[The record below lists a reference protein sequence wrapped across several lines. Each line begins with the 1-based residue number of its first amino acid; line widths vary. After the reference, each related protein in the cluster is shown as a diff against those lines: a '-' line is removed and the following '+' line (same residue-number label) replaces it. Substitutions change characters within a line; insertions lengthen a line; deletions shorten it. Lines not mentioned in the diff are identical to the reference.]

1 MDSTNES
8 DAVALWE
15 DALDLLAQK
24 NLPAATIAM
33 FKSCRAVS
41 LDDEALHIETSSRF
55 VQRTVTRKAE
65 LIEGCLAEVA
75 FVPLKLVVE
84 AGSTE
89 SKPLETN
96 SELSSAEFQQWNQA
110 TSRTTEPLRGA
121 AARGAAGAVVGTPI
135 PVGVSMAP
143 GAAPV
148 GGVAPQG
155 AAVSATLQ
163 QAGAQQAASAQV
175 TSAQVVDAG
184 AQPAAAAVA
193 PAPATMAPGARPL
206 AETAAATQAGAG
218 AGAAQ
223 PAAAQPTAV
232 IQPTPVAQQVAANPA
247 ESFSLRPTPAVP
259 PRKKNPLV
267 QPMTDADLKY
277 TFDRFV
283 EGPQNRFALNAAKQV
298 ANGQGMGFNPLFIY
312 GKSGLGKTHLLKAIW
327 NYIEANDPTR
337 TCVYRMATDFID
349 DYTKAMKNARTGAA
363 QALTDNYHDVD
374 VLIIDDVQSLGRA
387 AGTIGFFF
395 DTFNYLVSHGKQI
408 VMAADRTP
416 SELGIGGNNFDER
429 VTSRLDSGFT
439 IGVQVPDYELKLQ
452 LVDAFCEHMRQDSIN
467 EHIPGMDVEIPEDL
481 RKLMAERA
489 GTNIRTIEGF
499 VRSCL
504 MYASQKAAMG
514 QQLGPEDVKALAKQK
529 WPTGQKV
536 ITVEQIQK
544 AVEEE
549 YGVAHADLVGSKRNK
564 ELMEPRH
571 VAIWLTRELTDD
583 TLADI
588 GKKFGGRTHATIKHS
603 IGVIDEMSKTNRV
616 LHDRL
621 ERIKDSIGE

>member
-1 MDSTNES
+1 MDATNES
-8 DAVALWE
+8 DAIALWE
-15 DALDLLAQK
+15 DALDLLAQQG
-24 NLPAATIAM
+24 LPASTIAM
-33 FKSCRAVS
+33 FKSCRATA

-55 VQRTVTRKAE
+55 VQRTVSRKAE
-65 LIEGCLAEVA
+65 QIEKCLAEVA
-75 FVPLKLVVE
+75 FAPLKLVVQS
-84 AGSTE
+84 AAPDA
-89 SKPLETN
+89 KPLQTN
-96 SELSSAEFQQWNQA
+96 SELSSDEFERWNQA
-110 TSRTTEPLRGA
+110 TARKTEP
-121 AARGAAGAVVGTPI
+121 V
-135 PVGVSMAP
+135 P
-143 GAAPV
+143 GMHAQ
-148 GGVAPQG
+148 GGV
-155 AAVSATLQ
+155 
-163 QAGAQQAASAQV
+163 
-175 TSAQVVDAG
+175 
-184 AQPAAAAVA
+184 PAAASGTA
-193 PAPATMAPGARPL
+193 PTAAIPTAQPIA
-206 AETAAATQAGAG
+206 AAATQAQPTPAPASAATQAGTAAG
-218 AGAAQ
+218 ATAPSPVEAPTAQAAGTAMPVSPAAQ
-223 PAAAQPTAV
+223 PAAGADQPF
-232 IQPTPVAQQVAANPA
+232 QLNPTP
-247 ESFSLRPTPAVP
+247 RVP
-259 PRKKNPLV
+259 PRRKNPLV

-327 NYIEANDPTR
+327 NYIDQNDPTR

-416 SELGIGGNNFDER
+416 SELGMGGNNFDER

-439 IGVQVPDYELKLQ
+439 IGVQVPDYEMKLQ
-452 LVDAFCEHMRQDSIN
+452 LVDAFCEHMRIDSIN

-504 MYASQKAAMG
+504 MYASQKASMG
-514 QQLGPEDVKALAKQK
+514 QQLTAEDVRSLAKQK

-544 AVEEE
+544 AVEDE
-549 YGVAHADLVGSKRNK
+549 YGVVHADLVGSKRNK

-603 IGVIDEMSKTNRV
+603 IGVVDEMSKTNRV
-616 LHDRL
+616 LHDRI
-621 ERIKDSIGE
+621 ERIRDAIGE

>member
-1 MDSTNES
+1 MDATNES
-8 DAVALWE
+8 DAIALWE
-15 DALDLLAQK
+15 DALDLLAQQG
-24 NLPAATIAM
+24 LPASTIAM
-33 FKSCRAVS
+33 FKSCRATA

-55 VQRTVTRKAE
+55 VQRTVSRKAE
-65 LIEGCLAEVA
+65 QIEKCLAEVA
-75 FVPLKLVVE
+75 FAPLKLVVQS
-84 AGSTE
+84 AAPDA
-89 SKPLETN
+89 KPLQTN
-96 SELSSAEFQQWNQA
+96 SELSSDEFERWNQA
-110 TSRTTEPLRGA
+110 TARKTEPVPGMRAQGVMLSA
-121 AARGAAGAVVGTPI
+121 AANATATA
-135 PVGVSMAP
+135 
-143 GAAPV
+143 AAPTAQPV
-148 GGVAPQG
+148 SGEAAQAAAQPRTPAAQAGVATADTAPSPAEAPMPQ
-155 AAVSATLQ
+155 ATS
-163 QAGAQQAASAQV
+163 ASAP
-175 TSAQVVDAG
+175 T
-184 AQPAAAAVA
+184 A
-193 PAPATMAPGARPL
+193 PAPAQPSV
-206 AETAAATQAGAG
+206 ATD
-218 AGAAQ
+218 Q
-223 PAAAQPTAV
+223 PFQLN
-232 IQPTPVAQQVAANPA
+232 PTP
-247 ESFSLRPTPAVP
+247 RVP
-259 PRKKNPLV
+259 PRRKNPLV

-327 NYIEANDPTR
+327 NYIDQNDPTR

-416 SELGIGGNNFDER
+416 SELGMGGNNFDER

-439 IGVQVPDYELKLQ
+439 IGVQVPDYEMKLQ
-452 LVDAFCEHMRQDSIN
+452 LVDAFCEHMRIDSIN

-504 MYASQKAAMG
+504 MYASQKASMG
-514 QQLGPEDVKALAKQK
+514 QQLTAEDVRSLAKQK

-544 AVEEE
+544 AVEDE

-603 IGVIDEMSKTNRV
+603 IGVVDEMSKTNRV
-616 LHDRL
+616 LHDRI
-621 ERIKDSIGE
+621 ERIRDAIGE

>member
-110 TSRTTEPLRGA
+110 TSRTTEPLRGT

-143 GAAPV
+143 GA
-148 GGVAPQG
+148 
-155 AAVSATLQ
+155 
-163 QAGAQQAASAQV
+163 
-175 TSAQVVDAG
+175 
-184 AQPAAAAVA
+184 
-193 PAPATMAPGARPL
+193 RPL
-206 AETAAATQAGAG
+206 AGTAAQADAA

-223 PAAAQPTAV
+223 STAAQPTAAV
-232 IQPTPVAQQVAANPA
+232 QPASTARQVAASPNPA
-247 ESFSLRPTPAVP
+247 EPFSLRPTPAVP

-514 QQLGPEDVKALAKQK
+514 QQLEPEDVKALAKQK

-549 YGVAHADLVGSKRNK
+549 YGVDHADLVGSKRNK

>member
-1 MDSTNES
+1 MDATNES
-8 DAVALWE
+8 DAIALWE
-15 DALDLLAQK
+15 DALDLLAQQG
-24 NLPAATIAM
+24 LPASTIAM
-33 FKSCRAVS
+33 FKSCRATA

-55 VQRTVTRKAE
+55 VQRTVSRKAE
-65 LIEGCLAEVA
+65 QIEKCLAEVA
-75 FVPLKLVVE
+75 FAPLKLVVQS
-84 AGSTE
+84 AAPDA
-89 SKPLETN
+89 KPLQTN
-96 SELSSAEFQQWNQA
+96 SELSSDEFERWNQA
-110 TSRTTEPLRGA
+110 TARKTEPVPGMRA
-121 AARGAAGAVVGTPI
+121 QGAVPT
-135 PVGVSMAP
+135 
-143 GAAPV
+143 
-148 GGVAPQG
+148 
-155 AAVSATLQ
+155 
-163 QAGAQQAASAQV
+163 
-175 TSAQVVDAG
+175 
-184 AQPAAAAVA
+184 AQPVAAAAAQAPVA
-193 PAPATMAPGARPL
+193 TQPQPTPTPAPAS
-206 AETAAATQAGAG
+206 AATQAGTAAG
-218 AGAAQ
+218 ATAPSPVEAPTAQAAGTAMPVSPAAQ
-223 PAAAQPTAV
+223 PAAGADQPF
-232 IQPTPVAQQVAANPA
+232 QLNPTP
-247 ESFSLRPTPAVP
+247 RVP
-259 PRKKNPLV
+259 PRRKNPLV

-327 NYIEANDPTR
+327 NYIDQNDPTR

-416 SELGIGGNNFDER
+416 SELGMGGNNFDER

-439 IGVQVPDYELKLQ
+439 IGVQVPDYEMKLQ
-452 LVDAFCEHMRQDSIN
+452 LVDAFCEHMRIDSIN

-504 MYASQKAAMG
+504 MYASQKASMG
-514 QQLGPEDVKALAKQK
+514 QQLTAEDVRSLAKQK

-544 AVEEE
+544 AVEDE

-603 IGVIDEMSKTNRV
+603 IGVVDEMSKTNRV
-616 LHDRL
+616 LHDRI
-621 ERIKDSIGE
+621 ERIRDAIGE

>member
-1 MDSTNES
+1 MDATNES
-8 DAVALWE
+8 DAIALWE
-15 DALDLLAQK
+15 DALDLLAQQG
-24 NLPAATIAM
+24 LPASTIAM
-33 FKSCRAVS
+33 FKSCRATA

-55 VQRTVTRKAE
+55 VQRTVSRKAE
-65 LIEGCLAEVA
+65 QIEMCLAEVA
-75 FVPLKLVVE
+75 FAPLKLVVQS
-84 AGSTE
+84 AAPDA
-89 SKPLETN
+89 KPLQTN
-96 SELSSAEFQQWNQA
+96 SELSSDEFERWNQA
-110 TSRTTEPLRGA
+110 TARKTEPVPAMRAQGVMLSA
-121 AARGAAGAVVGTPI
+121 AANATATA
-135 PVGVSMAP
+135 
-143 GAAPV
+143 AAPTAQPV
-148 GGVAPQG
+148 SDEAAQAAAQPQTPAAQAGVATAATAPSPAEAPMPQ
-155 AAVSATLQ
+155 ATS
-163 QAGAQQAASAQV
+163 ASAP
-175 TSAQVVDAG
+175 T
-184 AQPAAAAVA
+184 A
-193 PAPATMAPGARPL
+193 PAPAQPS
-206 AETAAATQAGAG
+206 AATD
-218 AGAAQ
+218 Q
-223 PAAAQPTAV
+223 PFQLN
-232 IQPTPVAQQVAANPA
+232 PTP
-247 ESFSLRPTPAVP
+247 RVP
-259 PRKKNPLV
+259 PRRKNPLV

-327 NYIEANDPTR
+327 NYIDQNDPTR

-416 SELGIGGNNFDER
+416 SELGMGGNNFDER

-439 IGVQVPDYELKLQ
+439 IGVQVPDYEMKLQ
-452 LVDAFCEHMRQDSIN
+452 LVDAFCEHMRIDSIN

-504 MYASQKAAMG
+504 MYASQKASMG
-514 QQLGPEDVKALAKQK
+514 QQLTAEDVRSLAKQK

-544 AVEEE
+544 AVEDE

-603 IGVIDEMSKTNRV
+603 IGVVDEMSKTNRV
-616 LHDRL
+616 LHDRI
-621 ERIKDSIGE
+621 ERIRDAISE

>member
-1 MDSTNES
+1 MDATNES
-8 DAVALWE
+8 DAIALWE
-15 DALDLLAQK
+15 DALDLLAQQG
-24 NLPAATIAM
+24 LPASTIAM
-33 FKSCRAVS
+33 FKSCRATA

-55 VQRTVTRKAE
+55 VQRTVSRKAE
-65 LIEGCLAEVA
+65 QIEKCLAEVA
-75 FVPLKLVVE
+75 FAPLKLVVQS
-84 AGSTE
+84 AAPDA
-89 SKPLETN
+89 KPLQTN
-96 SELSSAEFQQWNQA
+96 SELSSDEFERWNQA
-110 TSRTTEPLRGA
+110 TARKTEPVPAMRAQGVMLSA
-121 AARGAAGAVVGTPI
+121 AANATATA
-135 PVGVSMAP
+135 
-143 GAAPV
+143 AAPTAQPV
-148 GGVAPQG
+148 SDEAAQAAAQPQTPAVQAGVATAATAPSPAEAPMPQ
-155 AAVSATLQ
+155 ATS
-163 QAGAQQAASAQV
+163 ASAP
-175 TSAQVVDAG
+175 T
-184 AQPAAAAVA
+184 A
-193 PAPATMAPGARPL
+193 PAPAQPS
-206 AETAAATQAGAG
+206 AATD
-218 AGAAQ
+218 Q
-223 PAAAQPTAV
+223 PFQLN
-232 IQPTPVAQQVAANPA
+232 PTP
-247 ESFSLRPTPAVP
+247 RVP
-259 PRKKNPLV
+259 PRRKNPLV

-327 NYIEANDPTR
+327 NYIDQNDPTR

-416 SELGIGGNNFDER
+416 SELGMGGNNFDER

-439 IGVQVPDYELKLQ
+439 IGVQVPDYEMKLQ
-452 LVDAFCEHMRQDSIN
+452 LVDAFCEHMRIDSIN

-504 MYASQKAAMG
+504 MYASQKASMG
-514 QQLGPEDVKALAKQK
+514 QQLTAEDVRSLAKQK

-544 AVEEE
+544 AVEDE

-603 IGVIDEMSKTNRV
+603 IGVVDEMSKTNRV
-616 LHDRL
+616 LHDRI
-621 ERIKDSIGE
+621 ERIRDAISE